1 MTHDEQ
7 AIAAYVDGELDE
19 LAARRLAQQ
28 AEQDPELA
36 AAIARQRSL
45 RTRLAAHFAPVLD
58 EAVPDRLTALL
69 KLDDKIDDSLAA
81 RRAAR
86 AEVQRLRFAP
96 AHWGAIAASLVLG
109 LAVGNQLLTP
119 AGPVAVEGG
128 ALIAAG
134 PLADALD
141 TQLASAQGAAD
152 TRIGLTFR
160 AQDGRWCRSFERS
173 DVSGIGCRN
182 GGAWRLERAQ
192 PGTAASDYRQASSGS
207 LAAAAAAMMAR
218 EPADAAAEKA
228 ARDGGWR

>member
-7 AIAAYVDGELDE
+7 AIAAFVDGELDE

-45 RTRLAAHFAPVLD
+45 RARLSAHYAPVLE
-58 EAVPDRLTALL
+58 EALPDRFAALL
-69 KLDDKIDDSLAA
+69 KVDAKVDDSLAA
-81 RRAAR
+81 RRAAK

-96 AHWGAIAASLVLG
+96 AHWGAMAASLLLG
-109 LAVGNQLLTP
+109 LTVGNQLLAP

-141 TQLASAQGAAD
+141 GQLASAQGTGD

-160 AQDGRWCRSFERS
+160 ATDGRWCRSFES
-173 DVSGIGCRN
+173 SEVSGIGCRS

-192 PGTAASDYRQASSGS
+192 PGSAASDYRQASSGS
-207 LAAAAAAMMAR
+207 LATAAAAMMAG
-218 EPADAAAEKA
+218 EAADAAEEKA

>member
-7 AIAAYVDGELDE
+7 MIAAFIDGELDE
-19 LAARRLAQQ
+19 IAARRLEQQ

-45 RTRLAAHFAPVLD
+45 RSRLSAHYAPVLD
-58 EAVPDRLTALL
+58 EALPDRLTALL
-69 KLDDKIDDSLAA
+69 TVDGKVDDSLAA
-81 RRAAR
+81 RRAAK

-109 LAVGNQLLTP
+109 LAVGNQMLAPT
-119 AGPVAVEGG
+119 GPVAVADG

-141 TQLASAQGAAD
+141 RQLASAQGDAD

-160 AQDGRWCRSFERS
+160 ASDGRWCRSFES
-173 DVSGIGCRN
+173 SEVSGIGCRN

-192 PGTAASDYRQASSGS
+192 PGHAANDYRQASSGS
-207 LAAAAAAMMAR
+207 LAAAAAAMMAG

-228 ARDGGWR
+228 ARDGGWK